1 MELSTVNSIKDYFH
15 TDWSAMT
22 QHDWIG
28 LIMTITV
35 FFVMV
40 GLYAYVFHPSNKE
53 RLESQRHIPLD
64 DEPGFNNHIPDHF
77 PENIPEN
84 AGSEDKK

>member
-1 MELSTVNSIKDYFH
+1 VNSIKDYFH

-28 LIMTITV
+28 LIMTIVV

-40 GLYAYVFHPSNKE
+40 GLYVYVLHPSNKN
-53 RLESQRHIPLD
+53 RLESQRYIPLD
-64 DEPGFNNHIPDHF
+64 DEHVFNNQVPDHF
-77 PENIPEN
+77 PEHSAKTKI
-84 AGSEDKK
+84 SEDKK

>member
-1 MELSTVNSIKDYFH
+1 VNSIKDYFH
-15 TDWSAMT
+15 TDWGSMT

-28 LIMTITV
+28 LTMTIVV

-40 GLYAYVFHPSNKE
+40 GLYVYVFHPSNKE

-64 DEPGFNNHIPDHF
+64 DGLDLNQRLPDHF
-77 PENIPEN
+77 PGRSTESK
-84 AGSEDKK
+84 GSEDKK

>member
-1 MELSTVNSIKDYFH
+1 MNSLKDYFQ

-28 LIMTITV
+28 LIMTIAI

-40 GLYAYVFHPSNKE
+40 GLYVYVFHPSNKE
-53 RLESQRHIPLD
+53 RLEAQRHIPLE
-64 DEPGFNNHIPDHF
+64 DESLLPDHF
-77 PENIPEN
+77 PEHSANKM
-84 AGSEDKK
+84 GSEDKK

>member
-1 MELSTVNSIKDYFH
+1 MNSIKDYFQ

-28 LIMTITV
+28 LIMTIAI

-40 GLYAYVFHPSNKE
+40 GLYVYVFHPSNKE
-53 RLESQRHIPLD
+53 RLEAQRHIPLE
-64 DEPGFNNHIPDHF
+64 DERLFPDHF
-77 PENIPEN
+77 PEHSANTK
-84 AGSEDKK
+84 GSEDKK